1 MDTNGERKQR
11 NREMNRLLG
20 RRLAAMRKASGI
32 RQEEVAD
39 AMGFMRPLVSKIEG
53 GTRALDAV
61 EIPDYARAIG
71 VTTQDVIE
79 TILDVYEELE
89 AITEA

>member
-71 VTTQDVIE
+71 VTTQDVVE
-79 TILDVYEELE
+79 VILDVYEELGT
-89 AITEA
+89 ITGD